1 MQKYFEFKKPDSI
14 DEEDEVEQEVAE
26 EGGEDEGLLP
36 QESVRGPATSVK
48 RTPGALCSI
57 PLYACSSLTYF

>member
-1 MQKYFEFKKPDSI
+1 MQKYFEFKKPDCI

-26 EGGEDEGLLP
+26 EGGEDEGSPALGVG
-36 QESVRGPATSVK
+36 EGRGPATRVK

-57 PLYACSSLTYF
+57 PL